1 MIEGNN
7 MAEQGKLRF
16 RQVLGSVA
24 AAFLGVQS
32 GRNRERDFTQGRP
45 RDFIVM
51 GLLFTLVFILII
63 WGVVSLV
70 MRVAQ

>member
-1 MIEGNN
+1 
-7 MAEQGKLRF
+7 MAEQGKLGF

-24 AAFLGVQS
+24 AAFFGVQS
-32 GRNRERDFTQGRP
+32 GRNRERDFSHGRP

-51 GLLFTLVFILII
+51 GVLLTLVFVAVV

-70 MRVAQ
+70 MRVAQP

>member
-1 MIEGNN
+1 
-7 MAEQGKLRF
+7 MADESKLGF

-51 GLLFTLVFILII
+51 GLLLTLVFVLTV

-70 MRVAQ
+70 MRVAQQ